1 VEHVESAAV
10 IQDSGFH
17 ADKRAISPPV
27 FYRRH
32 GLARIVEV
40 STFHTKYPKEQ
51 L

>member
-1 VEHVESAAV
+1 MVN
-10 IQDSGFH
+10 QDSGFR
-17 ADKRAISPPV
+17 ADKSAIGLLV
-27 FYRRH
+27 FSRRQ